1 MKSKN
6 HYEKSCVS
14 CPRECLVD
22 RSSQKL
28 GFCKTDNSFN
38 IASICLH
45 RGEEPVI
52 CGQNGICN
60 IFFYS
65 CNLQCV
71 YCQNSQI
78 SSHKNKFSQKFQHIE
93 QILNEIDICVK
104 QGAKSVGFVSPSH
117 LAEQVKLIIESLRE
131 NHFSLTTVYNS
142 NAYDSVET
150 LQKLE
155 NYIDVYLPDFKY
167 MDSNLAKT
175 YSQVL
180 DYPEVAAKA
189 IREMYRQ
196 KGSSLRLDDDGN
208 IESGLIVRHL
218 VLPNH
223 IENSISVLKYLAEE
237 ISPLIYVSLMSQYY
251 PTENVRNHSFLNRRI
266 TKEEYEKVISEMEN
280 LGIFRGWVQ
289 ELESFSHYR
298 PDFDKKH
305 PFE

>member
-1 MKSKN
+1 MKSEN